1 MKKIFPGLAL
11 IAGTFVFAQNTST
24 DATPPSTS
32 SSSKIK
38 FGLKAGLNVS
48 TLSNMD
54 MKSKAGFYGGVFMN
68 IPVAKDFSVQPEVL
82 YSNAGAKQKGDSNA
96 KLEVEYI
103 SIPVMFQYKVL
114 PNLYVEA
121 GPQFSFLMDA
131 RLKDDVGSLHLKNAT
146 RGFDF
151 GIGLGAGYNIT
162 KNIGVNVRY
171 TAGLSDIVNAKQQRY
186 LYGYGRPG
194 SVRNGVF
201 QVGVNYKF

>member
-1 MKKIFPGLAL
+1 MKKIFLGLAL
-11 IAGTFVFAQNTST
+11 IAGTFTFAQSTST
-24 DATPPSTS
+24 STEATIP

-48 TLSNMD
+48 NLSNMD
-54 MKSKAGFYGGVFMN
+54 MKSRAGFYGGVFVN

-82 YSNAGAKQKGDSNA
+82 YSAVGAKEKGGSNA
-96 KLEVEYI
+96 KLELEYI
-103 SIPVMFQYKVL
+103 SVPVMFQYKAL
-114 PNLYVEA
+114 PNFYVEA

-131 RLKDDVGSLHLKNAT
+131 RLKNNVGSLHLKDAT

-151 GIGLGAGYNIT
+151 GIGLGAGYDFT

-171 TAGLSDIVNAKQQRY
+171 TAGLSDIVNKSHRY
-186 LYGYGRPG
+186 LYGYDREG
-194 SVRNGVF
+194 SVKNGVF